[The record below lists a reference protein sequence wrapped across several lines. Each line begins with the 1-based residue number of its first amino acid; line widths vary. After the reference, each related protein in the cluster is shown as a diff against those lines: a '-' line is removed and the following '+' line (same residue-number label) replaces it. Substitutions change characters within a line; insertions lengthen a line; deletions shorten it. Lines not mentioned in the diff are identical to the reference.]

1 MENPGLFEKYL
12 DGSLNEKEYSDF
24 LKRLNTDAEFKEQF
38 SVYEAM
44 HIMIAQHGK
53 RQAFKSVMQS
63 VAKDYFSENE
73 IIEKPV
79 THNKKGIPLIFKIA
93 ASIALLFALSLS
105 AYMLSTI
112 NPSGRDLYAE
122 YYSPLKVDFITR
134 SESDSI
140 FGINKAFAEYQIG
153 DYKACLKILSETY
166 IPDSMVVQTAFLRG
180 LVYLETKDYS
190 NAELSLILACSDT
203 TNIIYNDGL
212 WYLSLAYLS
221 NNDTANAGYY
231 LRRLVASQS
240 PYSMKASEILEK
252 IKD

>member
-134 SESDSI
+134 SGSDSI
-140 FGINKAFAEYQIG
+140 FGINKAFASYQLG
-153 DYKACLKILSETY
+153 DSKACLKTLSELE
-166 IPDSMVVQTAFLRG
+166 IHDSLLVQIAFLRG
-180 LVYLETKDYS
+180 LAYLEIQDFT
-190 NAELSLILACSDT
+190 NAELSLTLASSDT
-203 TNIIYNDGL
+203 SNIIYNDAL

-221 NNDTANAGYY
+221 NNDTANASYY
-231 LRRLVASQS
+231 LYELIASQS
-240 PYSMKASEILEK
+240 SYSLKASEILEK
-252 IKD
+252 IED